1 MKKLLLLIVA
11 IVSMV
16 SVGCEPMEDIYED
29 IDTGLDVQGVADY
42 TLTEDDYDDMDLD
55 YPNFNSIAD
64 AKEKLPKFLEDKYP
78 AWGKG
83 SLANVTFD
91 IYAPRQDEKKLITY
105 SATDED
111 YVTYGN
117 NKYPNFD
124 RMSEVFELIEDK
136 FGDVESRTLVSLTYD
151 YYDGD
156 VEERNDGFLL
166 LDGEWNYIPGFTQ
179 DEYNAMGE
187 SYDNFTDEDEAEAK
201 IPIFLAEKFKYEPKD
216 KGDIEPVM
224 YKMYVT
230 DEDDIDGDG
239 KTTDKATYSFVKYF
253 IYDGTSWSVYE
264 NTIAETIQ
272 FGHDGT
278 TWVPDNTIQYTFKTE
293 DYALVVSELDSKY
306 PPQTGNLD
314 QHGNFSRT
322 GGTTSWTDTMILDA
336 INVVLNNLDPTA
348 EVGQKYMI
356 SYVIYVGGY
365 STETKSV
372 IKNSEGNW
380 VYNN

>member
-29 IDTGLDVQGVADY
+29 IDTDLNVQGVADY
-42 TLTEDDYDDMDLD
+42 TLTEDDYDELDLD

-64 AKEKLPKFLEDKYP
+64 AKEILPTFLSSKYP
-78 AWGKG
+78 VWGKG

-91 IYAPRQDEKKLITY
+91 IYAPKQDEKKLITY

-124 RMSEVFELIEDK
+124 SMSEVFELVEDK
-136 FGDVESRTLVSLTYD
+136 FGDVENRTLVSLTYD
-151 YYDGD
+151 YYDGN

-166 LDGEWNYIPGFTQ
+166 LDGEWNYISGFTL

-230 DEDDIDGDG
+230 DKDDIDGDG

-253 IYDGTSWSVYE
+253 IYDGTSWSVY
-264 NTIAETIQ
+264 NDTISETIQ

-278 TWVPDNTIQYTFKTE
+278 TWVPDNTIRYSFTTE
-293 DYALVVSELDSKY
+293 DYALAANALIDVY
-306 PPQTGNLD
+306 PGPAGNLAGY
-314 QHGNFSRT
+314 GNFNRA
-322 GGTTSWTDTMILDA
+322 GGPTSWSDEMMLAA
-336 INVVLNNLDPTA
+336 INVVLDNLAPSA
-348 EVGQKYMI
+348 EVDQKYVV
-356 SYVIYVGGY
+356 SYIIYAGGY